1 MAWLERLKSGLEK
14 TRSKLLAGLEAA
26 LALSERAGLDRPL
39 LEELEAALIAA
50 DIGVA
55 TTQEVLAELER
66 RATEERLKEAKML
79 LPLLKEIL
87 KAQLEGAEG
96 ALTLREDGQPTVYLI
111 LGVNGSGKTTTI
123 AKLARRFKE
132 LGKERIIFAAAD
144 TFRAA
149 AIEQLQIWAER
160 VGAELIK
167 HRPGADPGAVAYDA
181 VDHAIASG
189 GEVVLI
195 DTAGRLQTK
204 YNLMEELKK
213 IDRVVAKR
221 LGRPIDERLLV
232 LDATTGQNAISQA
245 KKFNEA
251 VPLTG
256 LVLTKLDST
265 AKGGAIFPIYRE
277 LRLPIKL
284 IGVGEGAEDLQP
296 FDRSEF
302 VEALFQ
308 S

>member
-14 TRSKLLAGLEAA
+14 TRSRLLSGLAE
-26 LALSERAGLDRPL
+26 ALSGRKGIDQPL
-39 LEELEAALIAA
+39 LEELEVILISG
-50 DIGVA
+50 DLGVE
-55 TTQEVLAELER
+55 TTQEVIAELER
-66 RATEERLKEAKML
+66 RAKEQRLKEPGLL

-87 KAQLEGAEG
+87 KEELQGAEG
-96 ALTLREDGQPTVYLI
+96 ALALREDGQPTVYLI

-123 AKLARRFKE
+123 AKLAQRFKR

-149 AIEQLQIWAER
+149 AIEQLGIWAER

-204 YNLMEELKK
+204 FNLMEELKK
-213 IDRVVAKR
+213 IDRVVQKR

-245 KKFNEA
+245 RKFNEA

-284 IGVGEGAEDLQP
+284 IGVGEGAEDLQE
-296 FDRSEF
+296 FRAAEF
-302 VEALFQ
+302 VEALF
-308 S
+308 